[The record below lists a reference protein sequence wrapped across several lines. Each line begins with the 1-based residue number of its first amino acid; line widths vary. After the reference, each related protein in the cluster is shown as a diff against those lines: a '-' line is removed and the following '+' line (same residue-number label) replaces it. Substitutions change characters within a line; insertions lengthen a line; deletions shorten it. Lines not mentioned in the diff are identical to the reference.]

1 MTHSQYLCYLT
12 AAQTTMGTLV
22 TTSVRKASPG
32 CEVCILN
39 AGGIRGNKKYYKQAF
54 TYADL
59 KTEIPF
65 ENPVTLIKLPGQ
77 VIANAVQYSRQE
89 SDSIES

>member
-1 MTHSQYLCYLT
+1 
-12 AAQTTMGTLV
+12 MGTFV

-39 AGGIRGNKKYYKQAF
+39 AGGIRGNKKYDKQAF

-59 KTEIPF
+59 KTECPF
-65 ENPVTLIKLPGQ
+65 DNPVVVIELPGQ
-77 VIANAVQYSRQE
+77 VRIGIDVVLSLFCISVICIQVA
-89 SDSIES
+89 